1 MYPALPFG
9 PITLPT
15 GPIFA
20 LFAVFFGLETAGR
33 YGRKLGL
40 RVDDVWNTGLIAVL
54 VGLIVARLWNVSQ
67 FWPVYVAE
75 PWLVLSLRPGGF
87 ALWPGLAGA
96 LVGGYAYLL
105 YKALDPLRV
114 GAALSVGLL
123 MAGGIL
129 SVSEYLTGAVTGLSS
144 TLPWARPYFGEMQHP
159 VGLYQAIGFLCGVVL
174 VWVYGDRRR
183 PGRVILLAGLAA
195 GLVLL
200 VVDGFA
206 ANDVLFGPLRMR
218 QAIGFLLALVCAGG
232 LAWTART
239 PPTVST
245 AAEGAT
251 AGESPLAPSD

>member
-20 LFAVFFGLETAGR
+20 LFAVFLGLETAGR

-54 VGLIVARLWNVSQ
+54 AGLIVARLWNVFQ
-67 FWPVYVAE
+67 FWPVYAAE
-75 PWLVLSLRPGGF
+75 PLLVLSLRPGGF
-87 ALWPGLAGA
+87 ALWPGLVGA
-96 LVGGYAYLL
+96 LVGGYGYLL

-123 MAGGIL
+123 MAGGVL
-129 SVSEYLTGAVTGLSS
+129 SVSEYLTGAVTGLPSS
-144 TLPWARPYFGEMQHP
+144 LPWARPYYGELQHP
-159 VGLYQAIGFLCGVVL
+159 VGLYQAVGFLIGLAL
-174 VWVYGDRRR
+174 VWIYGDRRR
-183 PGRVILLAGLAA
+183 PGRVILLAGLAT

-200 VVDGFA
+200 VAGGFA
-206 ANDVLFGPLRMR
+206 ANDAVFGALRVR
-218 QAIGFLLALVCAGG
+218 QVAGFLLALVCAGA

-239 PPTVST
+239 PST
-245 AAEGAT
+245 PVT
-251 AGESPLAPSD
+251 T